1 MTRDTIRLRG
11 YQADAV
17 KAVFQAWI
25 GRGMKRPAVVLPT
38 GAGKTILFSAV
49 IEEYLAWSGGR
60 YRVVV
65 LAHRDELIDQALDK
79 IRQVAPG
86 LRTGKVKAA
95 DDDVSAQVVV
105 ASVQTLARAH
115 RLQRLLDAPGAPV
128 GLIITDECHHAV
140 AASYRGVYAAFPDAL
155 HLGVTATLARGDGVG
170 LGSVWEDVVFQRS
183 ILHLV
188 ADGYL
193 VDVRGQAIDLGIDL
207 AGVKRTGG
215 DYAAGAL
222 GDALEQAHGPE
233 LAARAIHEHAA
244 DRRPLAFTPT
254 VGTAHALARELERKG
269 ITTGV
274 VSGAT
279 PREERLRTYA
289 DVQAGRL
296 RGLVNCQVLTE
307 GFDLPL
313 LDTCAVVRPTRS
325 LTLWTQMVGRVL
337 RPWPGKTGALVLAM
351 GGDVPGLRTL
361 VDLAPGD
368 VRTVEPGETLAD
380 AAVRTAAEGD
390 QRVPAGSLA
399 FSLRNRDLDLFAAS
413 GSNWLRTRAGVL
425 FLADLDSEVFLW
437 PAVGA
442 PGFWD
447 VCRAPKH
454 GSWVR
459 LHTGLQLGTAQA
471 WAETEMGRSD
481 ADFALD
487 REARWR
493 RAKPEAGQLK
503 FAARLRI
510 EVPEGARKGWVS
522 DQISIRLASLKMD
535 RYVRTTEGVRA

>member
-1 MTRDTIRLRG
+1 MTHTTIRLRG

-25 GRGMKRPAVVLPT
+25 AREMKRPAVVLPT

-49 IEEYLAWSGGR
+49 IEEYLAWTGGQ
-60 YRVVV
+60 YRVLV
-65 LAHRDELIDQALDK
+65 LAHRDELIGQALDK
-79 IRQVAPG
+79 IRQVAPT
-86 LRTGKVKAA
+86 LRTGKVKAD
-95 DDDVSAQVVV
+95 DDDVAAQVVV
-105 ASVQTLARAH
+105 ASVQTLSRPARLR
-115 RLQRLLDAPGAPV
+115 RLADAPGPPV
-128 GLIITDECHHAV
+128 GLIITDECHHSISK
-140 AASYRGVYAAFPDAL
+140 SYIDVYAAFPDAL

-170 LGSVWEDVVFQRS
+170 LGKVWEDVVYQRG
-183 ILHLV
+183 ILDLV
-188 ADGYL
+188 AEGYL

-207 AGVKRTGG
+207 SGVKRTAG

-254 VGTAHALARELERKG
+254 VGTAHTLSRELGKKG

-296 RGLVNCQVLTE
+296 QGLVNCQVLTE

-313 LDTCAVVRPTRS
+313 LDVCAVVRPTRS

-351 GGDVPGLRTL
+351 GGDVQGLRTL

-368 VRTVEPGETLAD
+368 VRTIGPGETLAD

-390 QRVPAGSLA
+390 KRVPAGSLA

-425 FLADLDSEVFLW
+425 FLPDADSEVFLW
-437 PAVGA
+437 PSHEGT
-442 PGFWD
+442 GLWD
-447 VCRAPKH
+447 VCRAPKA

-471 WAETEMGRSD
+471 WAETELED
-481 ADFALD
+481 TEADYGMDRGAKWRGTKPGDSQVLFA
-487 REARWR
+487 R
-493 RAKPEAGQLK
+493 RLGVD
-503 FAARLRI
+503 
-510 EVPEGARKGWVS
+510 VPPDARKGWVS
-522 DQISIRLASLKMD
+522 DQISVRLASRKMD
-535 RYVRTTEGVRA
+535 RYVVTTEGVRT